1 MTDIKLVAML
11 SENITLFE
19 PTDHRAVVDAAVLA
33 ERCGFDG
40 VMVSEH
46 IVLGPGSDANG
57 VLEDPRTFVEPGNQS
72 PAYPWPSSLVLM
84 SAMAAVTS
92 TLRLV
97 AGAVLAPLRHPLLLA
112 KELGTLD
119 QLAEGRL
126 VVIPSVSWLESE
138 YDALGVPFAQ
148 RGRILDEQLDVMRA
162 VWTDSPVS
170 HHGKFFN
177 FDDIYL
183 EPKAHRPGGPKLWF
197 GGATMHP
204 PLLRR
209 LLHHASGVIGFG
221 PPMPQVEFDKLG
233 AAFAAEGRDVTEL
246 ERAAFL
252 GGRFT
257 PTTTSS
263 VDEALVRLRARRA
276 LGTTTFCLKPA
287 HFVDRA
293 DQLGEFME
301 EIVAKTKAIDA
312 EFGDFAAEPDVGS

>member
-1 MTDIKLVAML
+1 MTEIKLIAML

-19 PTDHRAVVDAAVLA
+19 PRDHRAVIDAAVLA
-33 ERCGFDG
+33 ERCGIDG

-46 IVLGPGSDANG
+46 VVLGPGSDANG
-57 VLEDPRTFVEPGNQS
+57 IPEDPRTFVEPGNQS
-72 PAYPWPSSLVLM
+72 PAYPWPSSLVLL
-84 SAMAAVTS
+84 SAMATLTS

-126 VVIPSVSWLESE
+126 VVIPSVSWLRSE
-138 YDALGVPFAQ
+138 YDALGVDFAQ
-148 RGRILDEQLDVMRA
+148 RGRILDEQLEIMQE
-162 VWTDSPVS
+162 VWTNSPAS
-170 HHGKFFN
+170 FHGTFFD
-177 FDDIYL
+177 FDDVYL

-204 PLLRR
+204 PLVRR
-209 LLHHASGVIGFG
+209 LLRHAAGVIGFG
-221 PPMPQVEFDKLG
+221 PVPPEEFDKL
-233 AAFAAEGRDVTEL
+233 AAEFAAKGRDAAEL

-257 PTTTSS
+257 PTTSAS
-263 VDEALVRLRARRA
+263 VDEALVRLKARRA
-276 LGTTTFCLKPA
+276 LGTTTFCFKPA

-293 DQLGEFME
+293 DQLGEFFE
-301 EIVAKTKAIDA
+301 EIVTKTKAIAA
-312 EFGDFAAEPDVGS
+312 EFEDTAAPT